1 MLVKLQAKIENDAGA
16 EATRYKNNSYRYTT
30 FIISYY
36 IYIYIHTGCYIYIY
50 TQVVL
55 EKRPLNGCIHTH
67 TRLTALFRNY
77 PGGPVP
83 ER

>member
-30 FIISYY
+30 FKISYY
-36 IYIYIHTGCYIYIY
+36 IYT
-50 TQVVL
+50 
-55 EKRPLNGCIHTH
+55 HTH
-67 TRLTALFRNY
+67 THPRLTALFRDY